1 MGTHLWSLKS
11 NLQNRH
17 KKCSKWEPS
26 KILPRRPSRG
36 CPRHSPKSELATPSL
51 PPPALSPRLS
61 RKSRPS
67 SPDASTSKRPANT
80 LPSTPPRPPLWSPRR
95 RPPRPTVTFTCP
107 MSPSWLWPFVSVVS
121 TRSRQSPKRSSSF
134 CDFDKSATAFLSD
147 STRPVSRC
155 SALPTHSS
163 PGATQPKIPSR
174 SWCTSEVLSNI
185 TASESRS
192 PRTALL
198 RRVWDLGLNCIED
211 LVHEIHTVGDNF
223 KEANNCLYPVKLSCP
238 RGGWRKITNHF
249 IEGGDF
255 GNREEY
261 INQLAMKMN

>member
-26 KILPRRPSRG
+26 KILPRRPNRG
-36 CPRHSPKSELATPSL
+36 CPRHSRRSELATPSL

-107 MSPSWLWPFVSVVS
+107 MSPSWLWSFVSVVS

-134 CDFDKSATAFLSD
+134 CDFDKSATAFCPTQQGQYPD
-147 STRPVSRC
+147 APHCRPIHR
-155 SALPTHSS
+155 
-163 PGATQPKIPSR
+163 
-174 SWCTSEVLSNI
+174 
-185 TASESRS
+185 
-192 PRTALL
+192 
-198 RRVWDLGLNCIED
+198 LGLPNPRYHQEVGVQARCCQIYRPANQD
-211 LVHEIHTVGDNF
+211 L
-223 KEANNCLYPVKLSCP
+223 
-238 RGGWRKITNHF
+238 
-249 IEGGDF
+249 
-255 GNREEY
+255 RE
-261 INQLAMKMN
+261 QRC